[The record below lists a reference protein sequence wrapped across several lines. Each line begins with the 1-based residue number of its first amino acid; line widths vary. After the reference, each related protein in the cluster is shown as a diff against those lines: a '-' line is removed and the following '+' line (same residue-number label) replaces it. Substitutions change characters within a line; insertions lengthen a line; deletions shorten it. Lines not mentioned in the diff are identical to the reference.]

1 MNAEKNR
8 YICLAVLNKRYI
20 SILLVFSTLFAYT
33 QNITK
38 INELKYQVQIEINV
52 NEKAAQLI
60 ELSELYKG
68 YNNELAMNYA
78 LESLT
83 LSKGLHYN
91 KGKIAAYY
99 QIGEIEKLEGNYIR
113 AIDSYELANEISESY
128 NDQKGVAT
136 GMLKIGDVFIEKKD
150 YESARIYF
158 QYASDIGEKE
168 KSIQIQALANDGYGR
183 LSEVQN
189 KLFLAQQYFVI
200 AKELIQNSNEL
211 LTKGLIYSHSGRIE
225 AKLENNEEA
234 IADYLVALKTFEQ
247 LKYKERQAEICFE
260 LGELYQT
267 TSQQEEA
274 IVYYKTGL
282 GLAQETG
289 MEHLIKSGYQTI
301 ADTYE
306 KSGQFEEAYE
316 YLKYFS
322 AIKDTKEITELES
335 QLELEMKNKEI
346 ELIKKEKI
354 LEKELHDEALKDE
367 RFYSTIGLIV
377 LAIIFGLAIFLFI
390 SLKQRDKINAK
401 LIKAK
406 DDANQSRQEKE
417 DFFAYTSHEIR
428 TPLNAVVGM
437 AKLLGET
444 DLNESQQKYLKT
456 ITGSAQNILFLV
468 NDVLDLTKIEK
479 GGIELE
485 SIKFSLH
492 EIIDQIIQ
500 SLSFKKFE
508 KKVDIVANIHPNVPK
523 VIIGDPVRF
532 NQILLNLADNAL
544 KFTKEGQVTIT
555 LRVTDKYEDK
565 VRLFFSVDDTGIG
578 IQPEKLESIFNS
590 YQQEHVSTTRQYGG
604 TGLGLAISKLL
615 IEKMGG
621 EIKVKSKPGVGT
633 SFYFDLWIKASN
645 DSIEDLSK
653 EIETET
659 DKLQNLNIL
668 VVDDNQLNREIF
680 YDLVEDKNNHVEVDL
695 AKHGEEAIDM
705 LKENDYD
712 LILMDIQMPVMNG
725 YEASAAIRNHPEFDD
740 EKKNTPIIAMTAHV
754 LEGVAE
760 KCLDAGMN
768 DSISKPVNL
777 NALHTKIR
785 SLVKKD
791 GIFGP
796 PKSKSVITNGVS
808 RPEPVHLESRINLDN
823 LNSITG
829 GKPEKVQRYI
839 DIFLKNIPTD
849 LEKLKEEVS
858 EADYEGTK
866 KTAHKI
872 KGNLGYMGVTSIQ
885 DNILYLEGI
894 DLENINSEEINSNL
908 DVVEKEIVLI
918 LEELR
923 TLKTNDP

>member
-1 MNAEKNR
+1 MVKE
-8 YICLAVLNKRYI
+8 YI
-20 SILLVFSTLFAYT
+20 SLGLLLLLGFLGFG

-38 INELKYQVQIEINV
+38 INELKYQIQIEVNV
-52 NEKAAQLI
+52 NEKAGQLL
-60 ELSELYKG
+60 ELSKLYEG
-68 YNNELAMNYA
+68 YDNAVSMQYA
-78 LESLT
+78 YESLT

-99 QIGEIEKLEGNYIR
+99 QIGQLEKLNENYTE
-113 AIDSYELANEISESY
+113 AINSIELANDISESY
-128 NDQKGVAT
+128 GDQKGVAFGT
-136 GMLKIGDVFIEKKD
+136 IKIGDVHLAKGDF
-150 YESARIYF
+150 ESARIYF
-158 QYASDIGEKE
+158 QYALDLGEKI
-168 KSIQIQALANDGYGR
+168 KSQQIQALSNDGFGR
-183 LSEVQN
+183 LSVEQD
-189 KLFLAQQYFVI
+189 KLYLAQQYYVL
-200 AKELIQNSNEL
+200 AKKHIQSSNETF
-211 LTKGLIYSHSGRIE
+211 TKGLIHYNSGNVE
-225 AKLENNEEA
+225 SKLGNHKEA
-234 IADYLVALKTFEQ
+234 INDLQVALKSFEQ
-247 LKYKERQAEICFE
+247 IENKEMQAMTCFD
-260 LGELYQT
+260 LGALYQKI
-267 TSQQEEA
+267 SEQDEG

-289 MEHLIKSGYQTI
+289 MENLIKTGYQRI
-301 ADTYE
+301 AETYE
-306 KSGQFEEAYE
+306 ENGQFEEAYE

-335 QLELEMKNKEI
+335 QLELEMKNSEI
-346 ELIKKEKI
+346 EHIKEQNA
-354 LEKELHDEALKDE
+354 LEKELHDEALKNE
-367 RFYSTIGLIV
+367 RFYNTIGLVV
-377 LAIIFGLAIFLFI
+377 LVIIFGLAIFLFI

-406 DDANQSRQEKE
+406 DVANQSRQEKE

-485 SIKFSLH
+485 QIKFSLH

-544 KFTKEGQVTIT
+544 KFTKEGEVTIT
-555 LRVTDKYEDK
+555 LRVTDRYEDK

-578 IQPEKLESIFNS
+578 IQPKKLDSIFNS

-633 SFYFDLWIKASN
+633 SFYFDLWISATDDTLEELN
-645 DSIEDLSK
+645 E
-653 EIETET
+653 ENTVEA
-659 DKLQNLNIL
+659 DKLQNLSVL

-680 YDLVEDKNNHVEVDL
+680 FDLVEDKANKVFVDL
-695 AKHGEEAIDM
+695 AKHGEEAIE
-705 LKENDYD
+705 KIVENDYD
-712 LILMDIQMPVMNG
+712 LVLMDIQMPVMNG
-725 YEASAAIRNHPEFDD
+725 YEASAAIRNHPELSQA
-740 EKKNTPIIAMTAHV
+740 KKNVPIIAMTAHV

-777 NALHTKIR
+777 NALHQKIR
-785 SLVKKD
+785 NLVKKED
-791 GIFGP
+791 IFR
-796 PKSKSVITNGVS
+796 SKNVDVNGAAYQENQVNGS
-808 RPEPVHLESRINLDN
+808 RVNLDN
-823 LNSITG
+823 LNAITG
-829 GKPEKVQRYI
+829 GKPEKIQRYI
-839 DIFLKNIPTD
+839 NIFLKNIPKD
-849 LEKLKEEVS
+849 MEQLKIEIGDDDF
-858 EADYEGTK
+858 EATK

-885 DNILYLEGI
+885 NNILYLEGI
-894 DLENINSEEINSNL
+894 DLENIDKDEIKTNL
-908 DVVEKEIVLI
+908 NVVEKEIVLI

-923 TLKTNDP
+923 TLNAD

>member
-1 MNAEKNR
+1 MLNR
-8 YICLAVLNKRYI
+8 CYI
-20 SILLVFSTLFAYT
+20 SIILVFFSLFSFG

-52 NEKAAQLI
+52 NKKAEQLL
-60 ELSELYKG
+60 ELSELYQG
-68 YNNELAMNYA
+68 YNNDLAMNYA

-99 QIGEIEKLEGNYIR
+99 QIGEIARLDGNYDR
-113 AIDSYELANEISESY
+113 ALDSYELANEISESY
-128 NDQKGVAT
+128 GDQKGVAIGT
-136 GMLKIGDVFIEKKD
+136 LYIGDVFLTKKD
-150 YESARIYF
+150 YESARIYY
-158 QYASDIGEKE
+158 QYGLDIGEKV
-168 KSIQIQALANDGYGR
+168 KSQHIQALANDGFGR
-183 LSEVQN
+183 LSEAQD
-189 KLFLAQQYFVI
+189 KIYLAQQYFII
-200 AKELIQNSNEL
+200 AKELIQSSNEL
-211 LTKGLIYSHSGRIE
+211 YTKGMIYAHSGGIE
-225 AKLENNEEA
+225 AKLDNKEDA
-234 IADYLVALKTFEQ
+234 IADYQTALKNFEQ
-247 LKYKERQAEICFE
+247 IKNKEEQARICFE
-260 LGELYQT
+260 LGALYQAI
-267 TSQQEEA
+267 SNQEES

-289 MEHLIKSGYQTI
+289 MEDLIKSGYQTI

-306 KSGQFEEAYE
+306 QNGQFEEAYE

-346 ELIKKEKI
+346 ELIKKEKA
-354 LEKELHDEALKDE
+354 LEKELHDEAIKDE

-406 DDANQSRQEKE
+406 DDANTSRQEKE

-444 DLNESQQKYLKT
+444 DLNESQQKYLRT

-492 EIIDQIIQ
+492 DIIDQIIQ

-508 KKVDIVANIHPNVPK
+508 KKVDIVAHIHPNVPK

-544 KFTKEGQVTIT
+544 KFTKEGEVTIT
-555 LRVTDKYEDK
+555 LRVTDRYEDK

-578 IQPEKLESIFNS
+578 IQPAKLETIFNS

-633 SFYFDLWIKASN
+633 SFYFDLWIKATD
-645 DSIEDLSK
+645 DSVEDLNK
-653 EIETET
+653 EIETES

-680 YDLVEDKNNHVEVDL
+680 YDLVEDKQHQVLVDL
-695 AKHGEEAIDM
+695 AKHGEEAIE
-705 LKENDYD
+705 KVKNNDYD
-712 LILMDIQMPVMNG
+712 LILMDIQMPIMNG
-725 YEASAAIRNHPEFDD
+725 YEASAAIRNHPEFD
-740 EKKNTPIIAMTAHV
+740 ETKKNIPIIAMTAHV

-777 NALHTKIR
+777 NALHQKIR
-785 SLVKKD
+785 TLVKKE

-796 PKSKSVITNGVS
+796 PKTKKKDKTEQ
-808 RPEPVHLESRINLDN
+808 PTTTEPKADGPRVNLEN
-823 LNSITG
+823 LNAITG
-829 GKPEKVQRYI
+829 GKPDKVQRYI

-849 LEKLKEEVS
+849 LDKLKDEIAEENF
-858 EADYEGTK
+858 EETK

-894 DLENINSEEINSNL
+894 DLENIDVEEINSNL

>member
-1 MNAEKNR
+1 MFDR
-8 YICLAVLNKRYI
+8 CY
-20 SILLVFSTLFAYT
+20 ILLLLLFFGSFGIA
-33 QNITK
+33 QNITQ
-38 INELKYQVQIEINV
+38 INELKYQVQIEVNV
-52 NEKAAQLI
+52 NKKAEQLLQ
-60 ELSELYKG
+60 LSKLYEG
-68 YNNELAMNYA
+68 YDNEVAMKYA

-91 KGKIAAYY
+91 KGKIAAYF
-99 QIGEIEKLEGNYIR
+99 QIGQLKKLEGNY
-113 AIDSYELANEISESY
+113 AEAVSSLELANEISESY
-128 NDQKGVAT
+128 GDQKGVAFGT
-136 GMLKIGDVFIEKKD
+136 IKIGDVHLAKEDFEG
-150 YESARIYF
+150 ARIYY
-158 QYASDIGEKE
+158 QYALDIGEKI
-168 KSIQIQALANDGYGR
+168 KSLQIQALSNDGFGKI
-183 LSEVQN
+183 SEFQD
-189 KLFLAQQYFVI
+189 KLYLAQQYFI
-200 AKELIQNSNEL
+200 LAKDLIQSSSEL
-211 LTKGLIYSHSGRIE
+211 YTKGMIHSNSGRVE
-225 AKLENNEEA
+225 SKLGNIEEA
-234 IADYLVALKTFEQ
+234 IQDYQTALKSFEQ
-247 LKYKERQAEICFE
+247 IKSKEQQALICFE
-260 LGELYQT
+260 LGALYQET
-267 TSQQEEA
+267 DKQEDA

-282 GLAQETG
+282 GLAQENG
-289 MEHLIKSGYQTI
+289 MEDLIKTGYQTI
-301 ADTYE
+301 AQTYE
-306 KSGQFEEAYE
+306 ESGQYEDAYE

-335 QLELEMKNKEI
+335 QLELEMKNKQI
-346 ELIKKEKI
+346 ELIQKEKQ
-354 LEKELHDEALKDE
+354 LDKELHDEAIKNE
-367 RFYSTIGLIV
+367 RFYSTIGLVV
-377 LAIIFGLAIFLFI
+377 LVIIFGLAIFLFI

-444 DLNESQQKYLKT
+444 DLNEGQQKYLKT

-492 EIIDQIIQ
+492 DIIDQIIQ

-508 KKVDIVANIHPNVPK
+508 KKVDIVANIHPNVPR

-544 KFTKEGQVTIT
+544 KFTKEGEVTIT
-555 LRVTDKYEDK
+555 LRVTDRYEDK
-565 VRLFFSVDDTGIG
+565 VRLFMSVDDTGIG

-633 SFYFDLWIKASN
+633 SFYFDLWISAT
-645 DSIEDLSK
+645 DETLDDLNK
-653 EIETET
+653 EQETEG
-659 DKLQNLNIL
+659 DKLQNMRVL

-680 YDLVEDKNNHVEVDL
+680 YDLVEDKQRNVLVDL
-695 AKHGEEAIDM
+695 AEHGEEAIEK
-705 LKENDYD
+705 LTITDYD

-725 YEASAAIRNHPEFDD
+725 YEASAAIRNHPELSE
-740 EKKNTPIIAMTAHV
+740 EKRNVPIIAMTAHV

-777 NALHTKIR
+777 NSLHQKIKA
-785 SLVKKD
+785 LVKRD
-791 GIFGP
+791 DIFGP
-796 PKSKSVITNGVS
+796 AKPLQNGVKVDE
-808 RPEPVHLESRINLDN
+808 PEVNGSRINLDN
-823 LNSITG
+823 LNAITG

-839 DIFLKNIPTD
+839 SIFLKNIPKD
-849 LEKLKEEVS
+849 MEQLKLNVQEGQ
-858 EADYEGTK
+858 YEDTK

-885 DNILYLEGI
+885 ENILYLEGF
-894 DLENINSEEINSNL
+894 DLENINAEEINSNL
-908 DVVEKEIVLI
+908 KAVEKEIVLI
-918 LEELR
+918 LDELR
-923 TLKTNDP
+923 TLNADLP

>member
-1 MNAEKNR
+1 MF
-8 YICLAVLNKRYI
+8 LGL
-20 SILLVFSTLFAYT
+20 SGFS

-38 INELKYQVQIEINV
+38 INELKYKVQIEVNV
-52 NEKAAQLI
+52 NKKAEQLL
-60 ELSELYKG
+60 ELSKLYEG
-68 YNNELAMNYA
+68 YDNAMAMNYA

-91 KGKIAAYY
+91 KGKIAAYF
-99 QIGEIEKLEGNYIR
+99 QIGQLEKLDGNFEK

-128 NDQKGVAT
+128 GDQKGVALGT
-136 GMLKIGDVFIEKKD
+136 IKIGDVFLDKED
-150 YESARIYF
+150 FESARIYY
-158 QYASDIGEKE
+158 QYALDIGDKI
-168 KSIQIQALANDGYGR
+168 KSQQIQALANDGFGR
-183 LSEVQN
+183 LSKVQD
-189 KLFLAQQYFVI
+189 KLYLAQQYFVL
-200 AKELIQNSNEL
+200 AKEFIQNSNEL
-211 LTKGLIYSHSGRIE
+211 FTKGEIHGHSAEVE
-225 AKLENNEEA
+225 AKLGNTDDA
-234 IADYLVALKTFEQ
+234 IEDYQTALKNFEQ
-247 LKYKERQAEICFE
+247 IKDKEKQATICFK
-260 LGELYQT
+260 LGALYQ
-267 TSQQEEA
+267 SSGDQEQS
-274 IVYYKTGL
+274 IVFYKTGL
-282 GLAQETG
+282 ALAQETG
-289 MEHLIKSGYQTI
+289 MEELIKSGYQTI

-306 KSGQFEEAYE
+306 KNGQFEEAYE

-322 AIKDTKEITELES
+322 AIKDTKEISELES

-346 ELIKKEKI
+346 ELIKKEKE
-354 LEKELHDEALKDE
+354 LEKEVHDEALKNE
-367 RFYSTIGLIV
+367 RFYSTIGLVV

-444 DLNESQQKYLKT
+444 NLNEAQQKYLKT

-492 EIIDQIIQ
+492 DIIDQIIQ

-544 KFTKEGQVTIT
+544 KFTKEGEVTIT
-555 LRVTDKYEDK
+555 LRVTDRYEDK

-578 IQPEKLESIFNS
+578 IHAEKLETIFNS

-621 EIKVKSKPGVGT
+621 EIKVKSKPGMGT
-633 SFYFDLWIKASN
+633 SFYFDLWIKAT
-645 DSIEDLSK
+645 DDTLEELTK
-653 EIETET
+653 ENENEP

-680 YDLVEDKNNHVEVDL
+680 FDLVEDKPNNVHVDL
-695 AKHGEEAIDM
+695 AVHGEEAVGK
-705 LKENDYD
+705 LSEKDYD

-725 YEASAAIRNHPEFDD
+725 YEATVAIRNHPDFD
-740 EKKNTPIIAMTAHV
+740 KKKKDIPIIAMTAHV

-760 KCLDAGMN
+760 KCAEAGMD

-777 NALHTKIR
+777 NALHQKIKN
-785 SLVKKD
+785 LVKKD
-791 GIFGP
+791 DIFGP
-796 PKSKSVITNGVS
+796 SKKASSAKNGNGNHVNGA
-808 RPEPVHLESRINLDN
+808 RVNLENL
-823 LNSITG
+823 LAITG
-829 GKPEKVQRYI
+829 GKSEKVQRYI
-839 DIFLKNIPTD
+839 EIFLKNIPKD
-849 LEKLKEEVS
+849 LEQLKQEVAQENFELS
-858 EADYEGTK
+858 K

-894 DLENINSEEINSNL
+894 DLENLDPGEINSNL

-923 TLKTNDP
+923 TLNED

>member
-1 MNAEKNR
+1 MR
-8 YICLAVLNKRYI
+8 YRLYIFLILALPYFNG
-20 SILLVFSTLFAYT
+20 SS

-38 INELKYQVQIEINV
+38 INDLKYKVQIEVNV
-52 NEKAAQLI
+52 NKKAEQLLL
-60 ELSELYKG
+60 LSKLYEG
-68 YNNELAMNYA
+68 YDNEEAMKYA

-91 KGKIAAYY
+91 KGKISAYY
-99 QIGEIEKLEGNYIR
+99 QIGQLEKLSENYNK
-113 AIDSYELANEISESY
+113 AINSFELANEISESY
-128 NDQKGVAT
+128 GDQKGVAIGT
-136 GMLKIGDVFIEKKD
+136 IYIGDVHLSKQDF
-150 YESARIYF
+150 ESARIYY
-158 QYASDIGEKE
+158 QYALDIGEKV
-168 KSIQIQALANDGYGR
+168 KSLQVQAMANDGFGKI
-183 LSEVQN
+183 SEQQE
-189 KLFLAQQYFVI
+189 KLYLAQQYFVL
-200 AKELIQNSNEL
+200 AKEHIQSSSEL
-211 LTKGLIYSHSGRIE
+211 NTKGMIFSNSGRIE
-225 AKLENNEEA
+225 AKLGNTENA
-234 IADYLVALKTFEQ
+234 IKDYQVALKSFEQ
-247 LKYKERQAEICFE
+247 VKNKEKQAIVCFE
-260 LGELYQT
+260 LGALYQLT
-267 TSQQEEA
+267 TEKDES

-289 MEHLIKSGYQTI
+289 MEDLIKSGYQTI
-301 ADTYE
+301 AETYE
-306 KSGQFEEAYE
+306 KNGQFEEAYE

-335 QLELEMKNKEI
+335 QLELEMKNNEI
-346 ELIKKEKI
+346 ELIKKEKA
-354 LEKELHDEALKDE
+354 LEKELHDEAIKNE
-367 RFYSTIGLIV
+367 RFYSTIGLVV
-377 LAIIFGLAIFLFI
+377 LLVIFGLAIFLFI

-406 DDANQSRQEKE
+406 DEANQSRQEKE

-479 GGIELE
+479 GGIEFE

-508 KKVDIVANIHPNVPK
+508 KEVDIVANIHPNVPK
-523 VIIGDPVRF
+523 VIIGDPIRF

-544 KFTKEGQVTIT
+544 KFTKQGEVTIT
-555 LRVTDKYEDK
+555 LRVTDRYEDK
-565 VRLFFSVDDTGIG
+565 VRLFVSVDDTGIG
-578 IQPEKLESIFNS
+578 IQPEKLDSIFNS
-590 YQQEHVSTTRQYGG
+590 YQQEHISTTRQYGG

-633 SFYFDLWIKASN
+633 SFYFDLWISTT
-645 DSIEDLSK
+645 SEDAENLETNQS
-653 EIETET
+653 TET
-659 DKLQNLNIL
+659 DKLQNLNVL

-680 YDLVEDKNNHVEVDL
+680 FDLVEDKHNNVLVDL
-695 AKHGEEAIDM
+695 AKHGEEAIEK
-705 LKENDYD
+705 LKAKDYD

-725 YEASAAIRNHPEFDD
+725 YEAAKAIRNHKELD
-740 EKKNTPIIAMTAHV
+740 ETKRDIPIIAMTAHV

-760 KCLDAGMN
+760 KCLAAGMN

-777 NALHTKIR
+777 TVLHQKIR
-785 SLVKKD
+785 TLVKKE

-796 PKSKSVITNGVS
+796 DKRLVRSGTPSSNEVNG
-808 RPEPVHLESRINLDN
+808 SRINLEN
-823 LNSITG
+823 LEAITG
-829 GKPEKVQRYI
+829 GKPEKIERYI
-839 DIFLKNIPTD
+839 KIFLKNIPAD
-849 LEKLKEEVS
+849 LDKLKQEFDQE
-858 EADYEGTK
+858 DYENIK

-872 KGNLGYMGVTSIQ
+872 KGNLAYMGVTSIQ
-885 DNILYLEGI
+885 DNILYLEGL
-894 DLENINSEEINSNL
+894 DTENINVNEINSNL
-908 DVVEKEIVLI
+908 NMVEKEIVLI

-923 TLKTNDP
+923 TLNANPT